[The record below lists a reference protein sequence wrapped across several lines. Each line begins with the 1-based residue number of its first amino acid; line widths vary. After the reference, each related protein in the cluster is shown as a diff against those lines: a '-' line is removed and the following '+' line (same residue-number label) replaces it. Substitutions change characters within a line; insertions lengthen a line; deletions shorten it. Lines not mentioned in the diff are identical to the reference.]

1 MLVVSLLLSNTYN
14 VPIGGVGLREI
25 FWRTGDGDLLL
36 RWYGNG
42 DLDLNIREAVNSFNI
57 QSKSIIIYFYTN
69 TENLVIMI
77 LKY

>member
-1 MLVVSLLLSNTYN
+1 LLLSNTYN

-42 DLDLNIREAVNSFNI
+42 DSDLNIREAVNSFNI
-57 QSKSIIIYFYTN
+57 QSKSIIIFLHQYRKSRYHDSK
-69 TENLVIMI
+69 I
-77 LKY
+77 LIY

>member
-1 MLVVSLLLSNTYN
+1 
-14 VPIGGVGLREI
+14 
-25 FWRTGDGDLLL
+25 
-36 RWYGNG
+36 
-42 DLDLNIREAVNSFNI
+42 LDLNIREAVNSFNI